1 MATNPT
7 TDRSKTYFGTLQ
19 ADKVAQV
26 IKTGILETPDTT
38 AVYVDEKNGDEF
50 VTKAHGETV
59 PTDTEAGFAKGCEF
73 LDTNTVD
80 GTNPIYINVGDEEEC
95 EFVQVEDSLGVN
107 DEGSVMKDVL
117 RVASDVVSA
126 ETVTIGSDV
135 YEVEIVNTD
144 STDDTANGDFNNTT
158 NPLEVVDAVTRYTNI
173 TFEEGMLIRIQ
184 NEILRVTEVSGD
196 DVTFARSVSG
206 TTNATHA
213 NGQNM
218 FVGDGIAGGST
229 IAVGLVTTLTPAVFT
244 PALVDDINTVGT
256 EDVKAT
262 SLQSGAEMLLESAD
276 APGGMVVPSNTAI
289 AVSETLGGADNAW
302 ASATMVSGKAAGA
315 RQVAVFNH
323 TVLAVEVA
331 LNVLRLPLPFT
342 PVGFIVQV
350 RTSAGVLRN
359 DLSDAVTISGNRIE
373 FDFGG
378 STNLQAGDI
387 VSVYAWN

>member
-1 MATNPT
+1 MSNPK

-50 VTKAHGETV
+50 VSKAHGETV
-59 PTDTEAGFAKGCEF
+59 PSNSEAGFAKGCEF

-80 GTNPIYINVGDEEEC
+80 GTNPIYINVGDEEAC

-107 DEGSVMKDVL
+107 DAGVPMKNVL
-117 RVASDVVSA
+117 RVASNVASA

-158 NPLEVVDAVTRYTNI
+158 NPLEVVDAVTRYANI
-173 TFEEGMLIRIQ
+173 TFEEGMLLRIQ
-184 NEILRVTEVSGD
+184 NEILRVTEVDGD
-196 DVTFARSVSG
+196 NVTFKRGVSG

-213 NGQNM
+213 NGQDM

-229 IAVGLVTTLTPAVFT
+229 VAVGLVTTLTPAVFT
-244 PALVDDINTVGT
+244 PALVDDINNDGS
-256 EDVKAT
+256 ENVKGT
-262 SLQSGAEMLLESAD
+262 SLQSGAEMLLESAN
-276 APGGMVVPSNTAI
+276 APGGTVAASTDAI
-289 AVSETLGGADNAW
+289 ACTETLGGSNNAW

-315 RQVAVFNH
+315 RSVAMFNH

-331 LNVLRLPLPFT
+331 LDKVRLSLPFT
-342 PVGFIVQV
+342 PSGFIVQ
-350 RTSAGVLRN
+350 AYDANGLFKE
-359 DLSDAVTISGNRIE
+359 DLTDQVTIVSNRIE
-373 FDFGG
+373 YDFTG
-378 STNLQAGDI
+378 STNLVATDVI
-387 VSVYAWN
+387 RVFAWN